1 MISPAAYILARVMAS
16 GLALWRMIRQW
27 VAAIVV
33 WFARRLG
40 HRREDQQASRASCA
54 PGLGGLASRA

>member
-1 MISPAAYILARVMAS
+1 MRVDIMISPAAYILARVMAS

-40 HRREDQQASRASCA
+40 HRREDQQASRA
-54 PGLGGLASRA
+54 